1 MLELPRND
9 RFFDAKSLPR
19 LLMTSLEND
28 LDPGETH
35 EATGELLAHLQRV
48 GIRFIPQPNAES
60 VESWQSRWQQTIVTP
75 TEAGP
80 PTQGTQPTP
89 RPGSSTTAADPSTI
103 AADVKTPPRAPQHR
117 LQPVE
122 SFSVSDDPYPGK
134 NLPIADRETELANL
148 ASVVAGCTKCD
159 MLAKCRTQTVFGE
172 GNSAARF
179 AFLGE
184 APGADEDRLGRPFI
198 GRAGQLLDKMV
209 QACKLQRE
217 DIYLLNTVKCRPP
230 ENRNPEPTEL
240 DNCRSYYEQQLQ
252 ILRPEYIVCLGAI
265 SAHSLLKTKLSV
277 GRLRQQFHQ
286 YHESK
291 VLVIYHPAYLLRN
304 PEAKK
309 AAWAD
314 LQLLMRDAGLA

>member
-1 MLELPRND
+1 
-9 RFFDAKSLPR
+9 
-19 LLMTSLEND
+19 MTYPEHD

-35 EATGELLAHLQRV
+35 EATGELLAHLRRV
-48 GIRFIPQPNAES
+48 GVRFIPQPKAES
-60 VESWQSRWQQTIVTP
+60 IESWKLRWIQEDTSAAPASADVATP
-75 TEAGP
+75 SPPSNPKPARAGNSS
-80 PTQGTQPTP
+80 GT
-89 RPGSSTTAADPSTI
+89 
-103 AADVKTPPRAPQHR
+103 DVKTPPRAPDSR

-122 SFSVSDDPYPGK
+122 SFSVTDDPYPGTS
-134 NLPIADRETELANL
+134 LPIADRENQLASL
-148 ASVVAGCTKCD
+148 ASVVAGCTKCTL
-159 MLAKCRTQTVFGE
+159 LAKCRTQTVFGE
-172 GNSAARF
+172 GNPAARIVF
-179 AFLGE
+179 FGE

-240 DNCRSYYEQQLQ
+240 ANCREYFEQQFQ
-252 ILRPEYIVCLGAI
+252 ILRPEYIVCLGAV
-265 SAHSLLKTKLSV
+265 SAHSLLKTKLSI
-277 GRLRQQFHQ
+277 GRLRQRFHQ

-304 PEAKK
+304 PDAKK

-314 LQLLMRDAGLA
+314 LQMLMRDAGLA

>member
-9 RFFDAKSLPR
+9 RFFDAKTPR
-19 LLMTSLEND
+19 QLLMTSPEND

-35 EATGELLAHLQRV
+35 EAAGELLAHLQRV
-48 GIRFIPQPNAES
+48 GIRFIPQPKAES
-60 VESWQSRWQQTIVTP
+60 VESWKSRWSQDATSSESPPPVAAASSPEPPPQAS
-75 TEAGP
+75 AG
-80 PTQGTQPTP
+80 
-89 RPGSSTTAADPSTI
+89 GSSIGPE
-103 AADVKTPPRAPQHR
+103 VKTPPRAPEGR

-122 SFSVSDDPYPGK
+122 SFSASDDPYPGTS
-134 NLPIADRETELANL
+134 LPIAERENQLTNL
-148 ASVVAGCTKCD
+148 ASVVAGCTKCTL
-159 MLAKCRTQTVFGE
+159 LAKCRTQTVFGE
-172 GNSAARF
+172 GNPAARF
-179 AFLGE
+179 AFFGE

-198 GRAGQLLDKMV
+198 GKAGQLLDKMV

-240 DNCRSYYEQQLQ
+240 ANCREYFEQQLQ
-252 ILRPEYIVCLGAI
+252 ILRPEYIVCLGAV
-265 SAHSLLKTKLSV
+265 SAHSLLKTKLSI
-277 GRLRQQFHQ
+277 GRLRQRFHQ

-304 PEAKK
+304 PDAKK

-314 LQLLMRDAGLA
+314 LQMLMRDAGLA